1 MQFLFGIILFFAGY
15 VWTKNNIKK
24 YKKDRVNYIIN
35 SLFDL
40 LTMHIIEILVAVI
53 VMCLGVGL
61 IFSSFS

>member
-40 LTMHIIEILVAVI
+40 LTMHMIEILVAVA

>member
-40 LTMHIIEILVAVI
+40 LTMQIIEILLAVI